1 MTEVQDS
8 VSLIPRQSA
17 LKKIKNKT
25 SDLQTL
31 KTQQSQEEKK
41 TESDKSASDQGCLK
55 LFVSELPTDKEV
67 NERLEKIE
75 DGMRTAQLENMKYST
90 RVMQLERERQAAS

>member
-41 TESDKSASDQGCLK
+41 TESDKKASDQGCLK